1 MPYSTAC
8 ANKRAASRFAKVGYR
23 GFQFAMNAQASSPQ
37 SDSIAHLKNPWLV
50 IPLLYF
56 MQAMPVF
63 IVQQVSLLVYKDLGI
78 DNLLITRWTSLIA
91 LPWSMQFLLGP
102 LVEFNGT
109 KRMWILGG
117 QALISLGLV
126 IAAFTLGL
134 PNAFNTSLAVLGVTA
149 ITSALCN
156 IATDGFYIISQTKEG
171 QTKFAGIQT
180 TFFRLGRLFCMWLL
194 VKVAGVLIEKN
205 GFEPGKAWS
214 TVLIAAAVVYLVG
227 FLVNLKM
234 VPKLAIDQAKAQTE
248 PDQNRRN
255 LFRTLLITF
264 AGLATYFLLNSVT
277 RLIAHAAASIM
288 DPSPTGPW
296 KGWLL
301 AFPEN
306 KIKEGAIERVVQM
319 PVRWGPIDSPFNPVM
334 SEVVQAL
341 VCFGILAVT
350 IVTLRK
356 TLRGS
361 EMSTALSTFF
371 KQEGIV
377 AILFFVLFYRLP
389 EAMLGGLSALFFKDP
404 IAKGGLGITTEQVGD
419 IKGLFSVFGI
429 IVGGLIGGW
438 VVHKLGLKRA
448 FLPVALAMHLP
459 NVLYLYASMHNASI
473 PPLPPLTNILQFS
486 SHPLVVIEF
495 FDQMGYG
502 IGYAAYFVY
511 LMQVAQRGSYIT
523 AHYAIASGLG
533 ALCIAMA
540 GIIGGIVQSNYQ
552 WVGFFWA
559 VIIATIPGLIAL
571 YLVPWNSQTNEA
583 TA

>member
-117 QALISLGLV
+117 QALISIGLV

-156 IATDGFYIISQTKEG
+156 IATDGFYIISQTKED
-171 QTKFAGIQT
+171 QTKYAGIQT
-180 TFFRLGRLFCMWLL
+180 TFFRLGRLFCMWGM
-194 VKVAGVLIEKN
+194 VKVAGVLMER
-205 GFEPGKAWS
+205 EHYAPGTAWS
-214 TVLIAAAVVYLVG
+214 VVLIAAAVIYLVG
-227 FLVNLKM
+227 YVVNLKAI
-234 VPKLAIDQAKAQTE
+234 PKLTIDQAKAQTE

-255 LFRTLLITF
+255 LIRTLLITLS
-264 AGLATYFLLNSVT
+264 GLTAYFFLNAIT
-277 RLIAHAAASIM
+277 RMVAHGVASFWGL
-288 DPSPTGPW
+288 GPKNPL

-306 KIKEGAIERVVQM
+306 KIKEGGIERIVQL
-319 PVRWGPIDSPFNPVM
+319 PVRWGPIDSPFNPLM

-341 VCFGILAVT
+341 VCGTILAF
-350 IVTLRK
+350 IVTALRK
-356 TLRGS
+356 NLKGT
-361 EMSTALSTFF
+361 EMATALSTFF

-389 EAMLGGLSALFFKDP
+389 EAMLGALTALFFKDP
-404 IAKGGLGITTEQVGD
+404 IAKGGLGYTTEQVGD
-419 IKGLFSVFGI
+419 IKGLASVIGI
-429 IVGGLIGGW
+429 IVGGLVGGW
-438 VVHKLGLKRA
+438 IVHKLGLKRA
-448 FLPVALAMHLP
+448 FLPVAIAMHLP
-459 NVLYLYASMHNASI
+459 NILYLYAAMHNTTI
-473 PPLPPLTNILQFS
+473 PPLPALTDFGNFFT
-486 SHPLVVIEF
+486 HPLVAIEF

-511 LMQVAQRGSYIT
+511 LIQVAQRGSYIT

-540 GIIGGIVQSNYQ
+540 GIIGGIVQSNYH
-552 WVGFFWA
+552 WTGVFWA
-559 VIIATIPGLIAL
+559 VIFATIPGLVSL
-571 YLVPWNSQTNEA
+571 YLVPWNAQTAEQ